1 MVCLQVQYLLAMAKN
16 TSDGAQLLQY
26 AAQANLLRMDEAQ
39 DLYNN
44 IVTDNGDPAGTLA
57 ILLPHMAVA
66 SDAQNLAT
74 VCAPEDDTVRKRIK
88 NQLGPAYR
96 AIMGIPNGYYALDLS
111 KESDRSCMTKLLEL
125 STTGAARRMQLGCGD
140 VSQDGNWSSFRNEY
154 FAGREI
160 RLTLAALTPMPTQG
174 KIEFDFVSSER
185 PSANVV
191 CLTDRKI
198 VQMLCHCKLLLPKHV
213 HWAYDEL
220 SDMRSATKKSLSSP
234 GCMPYYERGVGRM
247 VEAQKYKYNNIYAKL
262 DQRGE
267 QLERAIKK
275 EQLQMLIRMPTR
287 INSMPASDFTS
298 ESMDMI
304 DCYEPDE
311 FAASLLLDEASA
323 INTDINRGESAVAHT
338 LETMQLVQNDLAEG
352 TENIE
357 DALSSLSAVNDG
369 KKKKG
374 KKEKATKDITYEN
387 GPQECA
393 VCSKTVDALESMFA
407 SKYIY
412 CRHLALIAKCFRSGT
427 LKKTDFGTYRV
438 EVIVSLYPRV
448 KDTHNFDLVLA
459 CVTSEEHGMLM
470 ARLGILNIMDPLR
483 PEGGYCLDL
492 SVWEERQVGVRHN
505 LNCCC

>member
-1 MVCLQVQYLLAMAKN
+1 MQNLLAMAKN
-16 TSDGAQLLQY
+16 TSAGAQLLQY

-39 DLYNN
+39 ELYNN

-57 ILLPHMAVA
+57 ILLPHMAV
-66 SDAQNLAT
+66 STDAQNLAT

-125 STTGAARRMQLGCGD
+125 STTCAARRMQLGCGD

-174 KIEFDFVSSER
+174 KIEFDFVTSDR
-185 PSANVV
+185 PSANAV

-220 SDMRSATKKSLSSP
+220 SDMRAATMKSLASP
-234 GCMPYYERGVGRM
+234 GSMPYYERGVGRM
-247 VEAQKYKYNNIYAKL
+247 IEAQNYKYNNIYSKL

-267 QLERAIKK
+267 QTERAVKK
-275 EQLQMLIRMPTR
+275 EQLQMLVRMPTR
-287 INSMPASDFTS
+287 INSMPADFTS
-298 ESMDMI
+298 ETMDLFNEF
-304 DCYEPDE
+304 EPDE
-311 FAASLLLDEASA
+311 FGTSLLLDEGSS
-323 INTDINRGESAVAHT
+323 INTDINRGESTVQHT
-338 LETMQLVQNDLAEG
+338 LETMHSVNLSDGREQIDG
-352 TENIE
+352 
-357 DALSSLSAVNDG
+357 ALSSLTSTTDG
-369 KKKKG
+369 KRKKG
-374 KKEKATKDITYEN
+374 KKDGNSKQIAYEN
-387 GPQECA
+387 GPQACA
-393 VCSKTVDALESMFA
+393 SCSKMVDALEAAFA

-412 CRHLALIAKCFRSGT
+412 CRHLALIARAFRSGT

-459 CVTSEEHGMLM
+459 CVTFEEHGMLM
-470 ARLGILNIMDPLR
+470 ARLGILNIIDPIR

-492 SVWEERQVGVRHN
+492 SVWEERQVGGIFMIALLFTSDACRW
-505 LNCCC
+505 